1 MARRWSA
8 RQSDIHIPRQTIF
21 ELESGVRANGLCAAP
36 IIKGNAVDKIPPREI
51 EVGDEA
57 PHNVSA
63 AVDYCVSK
71 KRHKNVMRKK
81 ERKKCKCCIIRTCR
95 FHNITGHG
103 GIIHL
108 KGCHGKES

>member
-1 MARRWSA
+1 MDHFEGNGLFDVAILNYFDS
-8 RQSDIHIPRQTIF
+8 PRQTIF

-63 AVDYCVSK
+63 AVDYC
-71 KRHKNVMRKK
+71 
-81 ERKKCKCCIIRTCR
+81 R